1 MTAPTAL
8 PPASSGSSGS
18 SANAASSGTLPSRLA
33 PSDDVSLV
41 TSVVP
46 DTAGPSLLPPQQT
59 AAAAASASDGV
70 TAAVWTY
77 DKAVSATWS
86 VNETRNAWMLVDGVG
101 WKKLFNGTDGAFTAL
116 VTLAA
121 QARQTGHHISFREDG
136 GLVREIYLW

>member
-8 PPASSGSSGS
+8 PPAASGSTSNGTS
-18 SANAASSGTLPSRLA
+18 TATLPTRLE
-33 PSDDVSLV
+33 PSDDVALV

-46 DTAGPSLLPPQQT
+46 DTAGPSLLPPQQ
-59 AAAAASASDGV
+59 AASAASAASDGA

-77 DKAVSATWS
+77 DKAVSATWC

>member
-1 MTAPTAL
+1 MTTAPTAT
-8 PPASSGSSGS
+8 PPAATGNGT
-18 SANAASSGTLPSRLA
+18 AAGTLPSRLA
-33 PSDDVSLV
+33 PSDDVALV

-46 DTAGPSLLPPQQT
+46 DTAGPTLLPPQQT
-59 AAAAASASDGV
+59 ASASAATSASDGV

-77 DKAVSATWS
+77 DKTVSATWC

-101 WKKLFNGTDGAFTAL
+101 WKKIFNGTDGAFTAL

-121 QARQTGHHISFREDG
+121 QARQTGHRISFREDG

>member
-8 PPASSGSSGS
+8 PPAASGSSGDADS
-18 SANAASSGTLPSRLA
+18 TATLPTRLA
-33 PSDDVSLV
+33 PSDDVTLV

-46 DTAGPSLLPPQQT
+46 DTAGPSLLPPQQASS
-59 AAAAASASDGV
+59 AAAASDGV

-77 DKAVSATWS
+77 DKAVSATWC